1 MAMGAIIAPRQSE
14 IALVE
19 TDAPEFFVSGLARV
33 ESLGSNARFVCYG
46 DYVFERRVT
55 LTVIVPKE
63 AVGPAI
69 ELTIATLGA
78 DLIFPMAAHIGRK
91 LVS

>member
-1 MAMGAIIAPRQSE
+1 MSALIAPEQSE

-33 ESLGSNARFVCYG
+33 ELMGSNARFVCFG
-46 DYVFERRVT
+46 DYLFERRVN
-55 LTVIVPKE
+55 LSVIVPKD

-69 ELTIATLGA
+69 ELTIMTLGA
-78 DLIFPMAAHIGRK
+78 GLITPVARGLGRK
-91 LVS
+91 LTS

>member
-1 MAMGAIIAPRQSE
+1 MSALIAPEQSA

-33 ESLGSNARFVCYG
+33 ESMGPNARFVCFG
-46 DYVFERRVT
+46 DYLFERRVI
-55 LTVIVPKE
+55 LSVIVPKE

-69 ELTIATLGA
+69 ELTIMTLGA
-78 DLIFPMAAHIGRK
+78 GLITPVTRGIGRK
-91 LVS
+91 LTS

>member
-1 MAMGAIIAPRQSE
+1 MCALVVPKQSE

-33 ESLGSNARFVCYG
+33 ESLGPNARFVCFG
-46 DYVFERRVT
+46 DYMFERRVI
-55 LTVIVPKE
+55 LTVVTPKE

-69 ELTIATLGA
+69 EFTVMTLGA
-78 DLIFPMAAHIGRK
+78 SVFAPMARSIGRK
-91 LVS
+91 LTS